1 MPERR
6 KKNRDR
12 RRNRQSVKRLIKK
25 CRKDGK
31 SNRLFYTIVK
41 PRQFHYLKDTSIP
54 KDSAILYERLYLCI
68 MGPRKEHRNLETCT
82 ASLNAVKDALYVLN
96 GKWKLPLIIS
106 LQEGP
111 LRFNEIQ
118 KSLGEITPKILS
130 KELKDLELNEFV
142 VRRVFSTTPVT
153 VTYELTPYSESLE
166 RVIDELRDWGL
177 KHRER
182 LVKNRRSELV
192 EAAMATSL

>member
-1 MPERR
+1 MY
-6 KKNRDR
+6 
-12 RRNRQSVKRLIKK
+12 
-25 CRKDGK
+25 
-31 SNRLFYTIVK
+31 FYY
-41 PRQFHYLKDTSIP
+41 PKDTSIP
-54 KDSAILYERLYLCI
+54 KDSGILFESLYLCT
-68 MGPRKEHRNLETCT
+68 MAPRKEHRNKETCT

-142 VRRVFSTTPVT
+142 VRKVFSTTPVT
-153 VTYELTPYSESLE
+153 VTYELTPYSESLDK
-166 RVIDELRDWGL
+166 VIDELREWGL

-182 LVKNRRSELV
+182 LVKNRRTGHVV
-192 EAAMATSL
+192 EAMSA

>member
-1 MPERR
+1 MPERKKGNHDR
-6 KKNRDR
+6 K
-12 RRNRQSVKRLIKK
+12 RNQKLVKRLIKR

-31 SNRLFYTIVK
+31 SSRLLYCCQIWIALLSK
-41 PRQFHYLKDTSIP
+41 RYSIP
-54 KDSAILYERLYLCI
+54 KDSAILYESLYLCI
-68 MGPRKEHRNLETCT
+68 MGPRKEHRNKETCT

-142 VRRVFSTTPVT
+142 IRKVFSTTPVT

-182 LVKNRRSELV
+182 LVKNRKSELV
-192 EAAMATSL
+192 EAEMATSL

>member
-1 MPERR
+1 
-6 KKNRDR
+6 
-12 RRNRQSVKRLIKK
+12 
-25 CRKDGK
+25 
-31 SNRLFYTIVK
+31 
-41 PRQFHYLKDTSIP
+41 
-54 KDSAILYERLYLCI
+54 
-68 MGPRKEHRNLETCT
+68 MGPRKEHHNKETCT

-111 LRFNEIQ
+111 QRFNEIQ

-142 VRRVFSTTPVT
+142 IRKVYSTTPVT
-153 VTYELTPYSESLE
+153 VTYELTPYSESLDK
-166 RVIDELRDWGL
+166 VINELRDWGL

-182 LVKNRRSELV
+182 LVKNRKTESAV
-192 EAAMATSL
+192 EEITASL